1 MVKIVNKNK
10 LSFSLIMKKIIIIIL
25 FSLITNIS
33 YAASEKIYLK
43 CEKVI
48 TKNKSTGL
56 TKDNMN
62 EGTFVQIALSE
73 IIIGSKSTK
82 ITVYQPFPDR
92 QDYEASFNKKIEAP
106 AITKRKASIKDN
118 SYTVKEGFS
127 GKNEGSQLDII
138 DRYTFINKNNNWSVQ
153 YRHLLRDEKSG
164 LDHNYIAEGKC
175 VFVDKKYYK
184 NLIKKGPSKADY
196 NF

>member
-1 MVKIVNKNK
+1 
-10 LSFSLIMKKIIIIIL
+10 MKKIIIIIL
-25 FSLITNIS
+25 FFLIINNS

-92 QDYEASFNKKIEAP
+92 QDYEASFNKP
-106 AITKRKASIKDN
+106 
-118 SYTVKEGFS
+118 
-127 GKNEGSQLDII
+127 
-138 DRYTFINKNNNWSVQ
+138 
-153 YRHLLRDEKSG
+153 
-164 LDHNYIAEGKC
+164 
-175 VFVDKKYYK
+175 
-184 NLIKKGPSKADY
+184 KGGY
-196 NF
+196 LV

>member
-1 MVKIVNKNK
+1 MKN
-10 LSFSLIMKKIIIIIL
+10 IIIIL
-25 FSLITNIS
+25 LLSLISNIS

-43 CEKVI
+43 CEKII
-48 TKNKSTGL
+48 TKNKTTGIV
-56 TKDNMN
+56 KDNMS

-92 QDYEASFNKKIEAP
+92 QEYESSFNKKIREV
-106 AITKRKASIKDN
+106 ITKRKATIKDN

-127 GKNEGSQLDII
+127 GKDEGSQLDMIE
-138 DRYTFINKNNNWSVQ
+138 RFTFINKNNNWSIQ
-153 YRHLLRDEKSG
+153 YRHLIRDEKSG
-164 LDHNYIAEGKC
+164 LDNNYIAEGKC

-184 NLIKKGPSKADY
+184 NLIKKGP
-196 NF
+196 